1 MSFYSFLSAI
11 ELGLIYSLTALGLF
25 LSYRILNVPDLTAD
39 GSFTLGAATAI
50 VFTLMGHPIFGIFA
64 AVLAG
69 ALSGLV
75 TAFLQTKMKIQPILA
90 GIITMTAL
98 YSINLMVMDNKANL
112 SITSEQSLYT
122 AVGQL
127 VGKKAQGMVLSFI
140 TAAGVMILLVLFFHT
155 RLGLCVRATGDNEEM
170 VRSSSV
176 NADGMKAIGLATA
189 NACIALSGA
198 MIAHYNCYAEVKMG
212 IGMVVIGLA
221 SVNADGMKAIG
232 LATANACIALSGAMI
247 AHYNCYAEVKM
258 GIGMVVIGLASLI
271 IGEIAVELFVK
282 NKTIFLSVFAAVIGS
297 VLYRLI
303 IAQALEMNFS
313 ASCLK
318 LITAVIVAAAM
329 SYPAVRE
336 TIEFYRKR
344 RGRKADVE
352 AARHQ

>member
-64 AVLAG
+64 AALAG

-127 VGKKAQGMVLSFI
+127 VGKKAQGMVLSFM
-140 TAAGVMILLVLFFHT
+140 TAAGVIILLVLFFHT

-176 NADGMKAIGLATA
+176 NADGT
-189 NACIALSGA
+189 
-198 MIAHYNCYAEVKMG
+198 
-212 IGMVVIGLA
+212 
-221 SVNADGMKAIG
+221 KAIG

-271 IGEIAVELFVK
+271 IGEIAVELFAK

-352 AARHQ
+352 AAKHQ